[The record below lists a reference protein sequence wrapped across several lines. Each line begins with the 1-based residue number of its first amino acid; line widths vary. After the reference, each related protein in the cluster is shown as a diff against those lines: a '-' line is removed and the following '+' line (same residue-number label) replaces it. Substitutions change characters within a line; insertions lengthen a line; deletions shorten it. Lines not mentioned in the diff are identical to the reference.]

1 MVEQFKL
8 KEIFVLNS
16 EDGNFYN
23 KFTRNSRAMKG
34 KLAGY
39 IVNYKS
45 NKDNDSP
52 LQYRYVRIDNKVY
65 RIHRLVW
72 IYVYGEI
79 PDDMDIDHINGN
91 GLDNRLENL
100 RLASRQENA
109 KNRKITKNIKHGVFG
124 ISFCKPINKW
134 RAMIKNNN
142 VLEHIGYF
150 GTKDDAVEARKNK
163 EKEYGFHSNHG
174 RQK

>member
-1 MVEQFKL
+1 MVEQSKL

-52 LQYRYVRIDNKVY
+52 LQYRYVRIDNKAY

-72 IYVYGEI
+72 IYVYGETGGI
-79 PDDMDIDHINGN
+79 LRFKEERHGIEFVNVKNEFLPYSAIIGYVLDNDFNYWFKKINGCR
-91 GLDNRLENL
+91 G
-100 RLASRQENA
+100 S
-109 KNRKITKNIKHGVFG
+109 
-124 ISFCKPINKW
+124 
-134 RAMIKNNN
+134 
-142 VLEHIGYF
+142 
-150 GTKDDAVEARKNK
+150 
-163 EKEYGFHSNHG
+163 
-174 RQK
+174 